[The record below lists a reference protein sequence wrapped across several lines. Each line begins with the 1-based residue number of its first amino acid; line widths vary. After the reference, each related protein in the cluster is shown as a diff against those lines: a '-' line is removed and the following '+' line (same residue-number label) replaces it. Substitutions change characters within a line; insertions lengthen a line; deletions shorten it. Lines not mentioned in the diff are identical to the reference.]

1 MRLNKQ
7 IKEQIVK
14 AAIAA
19 TTINDRLTK
28 CDEEMQVVLRA
39 LAIDS
44 VKGNC
49 SAKKYKELCSDLEAH
64 ITDFVEESSHY
75 GLNVS
80 KGSDI
85 FQSRQRIDV
94 TINGLQYGYFDF
106 MNADAT
112 ETVNVITAYRPR
124 FSSENPN
131 AAKFVKIHDEIKAIS
146 VEQENLKANLD
157 AMVNSFKTVK
167 DLIKNWPESEAYIPT
182 SAAIAHLPVL
192 LCADLNAMMKNA
204 GVAA

>member
-7 IKEQIVK
+7 IREQIIVK
-14 AAIAA
+14 AIAA
-19 TTINDRLTK
+19 TTLGDRLTK
-28 CDEEMQVVLRA
+28 CDEEMQVVLRG

-44 VKGNC
+44 VKGKC
-49 SAKKYKELCSDLEAH
+49 SAKKYKELCSGLEAH
-64 ITDFVEESSHY
+64 ITQFVEESSHY

-85 FQSRQRIDV
+85 FQSRSRIDV
-94 TINGLQYGYFDF
+94 TIDGLQYGYFDF

-131 AAKFVKIHDEIKAIS
+131 AAKFIKVLNQIAIIDS
-146 VEQENLKANLD
+146 DMGCLKLNLQ

-182 SAAIAHLPVL
+182 PAAIAHLPVL